1 MLKRERKIEK
11 TKENE
16 NDGRK
21 ISAVIEVIE
30 VR

>member
-1 MLKRERKIEK
+1 MLKRERKRR
-11 TKENE
+11 KENE

-21 ISAVIEVIE
+21 ISAVIEKVIE